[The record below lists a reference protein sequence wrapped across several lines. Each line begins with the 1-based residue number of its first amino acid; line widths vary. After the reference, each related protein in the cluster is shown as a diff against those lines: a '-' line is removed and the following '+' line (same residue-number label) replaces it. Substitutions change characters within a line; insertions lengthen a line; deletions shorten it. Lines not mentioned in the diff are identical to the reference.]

1 MKLAYRLLLIAGH
14 TLGDLA
20 LPLMKRQCN
29 NLDTSMDALTPAE
42 AEKLLP
48 ALERVLGA
56 YMARPADLKQ
66 VMHELRLEVGAERF
80 SRGEL
85 APQGVEG
92 RSTPGAQSAPEGG
105 TPLEGRPNSETR
117 EERKGSASGP
127 RKG

>member
-20 LPLMKRQCN
+20 LPLMRRQCD
-29 NLDTSMDALTPAE
+29 NLDTSMDLLTPAE

-80 SRGEL
+80 SRGEIT
-85 APQGVEG
+85 PGGVEG
-92 RSTPGAQSAPEGG
+92 RSTPGARAAHE
-105 TPLEGRPNSETR
+105 SE
-117 EERKGSASGP
+117 EASGERARSDAQP
-127 RKG
+127 ERNGGGLDARKD

>member
-1 MKLAYRLLLIAGH
+1 VKLAYRLLLIAGH

-20 LPLMKRQCN
+20 LPLMKRQCD
-29 NLDTSMDALTPAE
+29 NLETTMDTLTPAQ

-85 APQGVEG
+85 QPRGVEG
-92 RSTPGAQSAPEGG
+92 RSNPGARSAVSGATSTDEHAR
-105 TPLEGRPNSETR
+105 TDAR
-117 EERKGSASGP
+117 EERNGGSADP